1 MTPEE
6 LKRARE
12 IAEKCLVKRDNEAKR
27 SLQEWA
33 EHPPIFIMDIEAI
46 TLAEAV
52 LYLSEAVKEAEIIV
66 EGYSEIYRIEFG
78 NSNNAGKTWLSK
90 WGEK

>member
-52 LYLSEAVKEAEIIV
+52 LHLSEAVREAE
-66 EGYSEIYRIEFG
+66 
-78 NSNNAGKTWLSK
+78 KTMDNGRLHPDSCGGGCELCDWLSK
-90 WGEK
+90 WGEKK